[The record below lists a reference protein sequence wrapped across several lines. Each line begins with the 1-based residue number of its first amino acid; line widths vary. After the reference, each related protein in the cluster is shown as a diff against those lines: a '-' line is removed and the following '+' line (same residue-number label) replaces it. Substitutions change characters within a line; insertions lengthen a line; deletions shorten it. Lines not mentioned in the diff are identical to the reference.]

1 MKPKGDDT
9 WDSHSRFIAAWEPY
23 SAMLTAVGVAACE
36 SPQPPAA
43 CGAIPQVTVNARE
56 TTAVTACFNDPNG
69 DVLSYT
75 ATSSNT
81 GVATVSASGPN
92 ITVAGLLPGGTT
104 VTVTATDP
112 GGLQGQQ
119 GFQVVVPNRA
129 PEPRGAMPPMTV
141 VAGRVGTV
149 DAAAYFTEPDGQPLT
164 YSAVSSN
171 RATATVTM
179 AGSTVTVAAIAK
191 GTTMVSVTA
200 RDPAGLTAR
209 QAFQVTVPNRAPV
222 AVGTIEDLE
231 VDMDTIANVNV
242 AEHFDDPDGDPL
254 TYAAGSSSP
263 ARASVSVS
271 GSVVTVRGVLVG
283 AATVTVTASDP
294 EGLTARQS
302 FAVKI
307 PQPGPAGSRSP
318 LQRPGRI
325 WMDHGHELEDR
336 GSAGRVVRRHDERD
350 GTGCSAGPE

>member
-1 MKPKGDDT
+1 M
-9 WDSHSRFIAAWEPY
+9 
-23 SAMLTAVGVAACE
+23 
-36 SPQPPAA
+36 
-43 CGAIPQVTVNARE
+43 TVNARE